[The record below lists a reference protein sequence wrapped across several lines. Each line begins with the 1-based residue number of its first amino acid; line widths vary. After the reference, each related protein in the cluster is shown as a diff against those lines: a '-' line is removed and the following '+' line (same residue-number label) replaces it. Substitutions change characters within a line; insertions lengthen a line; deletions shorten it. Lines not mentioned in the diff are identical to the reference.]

1 MLNLCALEEALKSL
15 QFNNNRKNITVRIT
29 DIGSSVL
36 TIRNWKTAN
45 RSRTSKRQHS
55 GLGPEQSLLE

>member
-1 MLNLCALEEALKSL
+1 MLNLCASEEALESL
-15 QFNNNRKNITVRIT
+15 QFNSNRKNITVRIR
-29 DIGSSVL
+29 DIGSKVL

-55 GLGPEQSLLE
+55 GLGPEQSL